1 MCLSA
6 SLRRKLRCWVSSSV
20 ICDFGKYSSNV
31 SEELKKLICQLWSMI
46 SLHNNRYSTLT
57 TVPVR
62 QSPTIYICTLTKCF
76 FHCAMKQIFMQIHNC
91 CSVRV
96 VWAYCCVIMHI
107 ASWCVLKQIVFTWTF
122 ISCKGG
128 QVCIQ
133 VIIIQDCF
141 SQYSFI
147 WTFIFFFFLW
157 NFISNLCVSPA
168 WCDSCGEASDNP
180 TICKVKHVERPCG
193 DPTEPKAAVYS
204 QSFISL
210 FILFSSHIWKIY

>member
-1 MCLSA
+1 MLLHTSSLHTNTA
-6 SLRRKLRCWVSSSV
+6 SLLRT
-20 ICDFGKYSSNV
+20 DP
-31 SEELKKLICQLWSMI
+31 EA
-46 SLHNNRYSTLT
+46 
-57 TVPVR
+57 PV
-62 QSPTIYICTLTKCF
+62 Y
-76 FHCAMKQIFMQIHNC
+76 NC

-107 ASWCVLKQIVFTWTF
+107 ASWCVLKQVVFTCTF
-122 ISCKGG
+122 RSCKGG

-147 WTFIFFFFLW
+147 WTFIFLFFLW

-180 TICKVKHVERPCG
+180 MICQAKQVERPCG